1 MPKGGI
7 RLRLRRLLLA
17 RHGQTEWNS
26 VTRYQGKTDVPLNE
40 TGRLQAER
48 LAARLCLWE
57 PETMFTSSLLR
68 AKETA
73 RIVRERLQ
81 AGEKPPLSELPELAE
96 IDFGDWEGLTIPEIE
111 RLHGT
116 VFAQWREDPSRV
128 VPPGGE
134 SFPHVL
140 ERVGR
145 ALDKILEGQAERI
158 LVVGH
163 GGIMRAILVR
173 LLGVPASLVWRMRM
187 DNCCLIGIDF
197 WKDRPMLAFAN
208 DFLHLLVPGEEEARA
223 LPLPD

>member
-1 MPKGGI
+1 M
-7 RLRLRRLLLA
+7 RLRRLLLA

-40 TGRLQAER
+40 TGRLQAAR
-48 LAARLCLWE
+48 LAARLCFWE
-57 PETMFTSSLLR
+57 PEKMFTSPLLR
-68 AKETA
+68 ARETA
-73 RIVRERLQ
+73 GIVWERLQ
-81 AGEKPPLSELPELAE
+81 GSEPPPLSVLPELAE

-111 RLHGT
+111 SRHGML
-116 VFAQWREDPSRV
+116 FSQWREDPSQV

-134 SFPHVL
+134 SFPQVL

-145 ALDKILEGQAERI
+145 ALDRILQGPEERI

-187 DNCCLIGIDF
+187 DNCCLLGIDF
-197 WKDRPMLAFAN
+197 WKDRAMLAFVN
-208 DFLHLLVPGEEEARA
+208 DFLHLLVEGEEEARA